1 MMQFENLQSN
11 EENTDTLVP
20 SDKEHR
26 RSKYGAYFVMKVLLV
41 VVCVLVVVLLALV
54 AKNFAS
60 LKSLN
65 ERLKTVENGKS
76 SKHEDGRGGSEQ
88 K

>member
-41 VVCVLVVVLLALV
+41 VLCVLVVVLLALV
-54 AKNFAS
+54 ANNFAS